1 MIGWLFILVF
11 AALVLGLLWFFARL
25 DRNGLQFVASAL
37 LLAMAGYAWQGSPGL
52 AGSPKQESAEA
63 RLPDSLFAQMR
74 RDLLGQFNAADRW
87 LNIAEAFQREGDT
100 ATGAMSIRQGLKQHP
115 RDAVLWIGYGNAL
128 VMHSEGMMT
137 PAAQLAFQRAA
148 ELSPNRPA
156 PKFFYGLALA
166 QGGRF
171 DEAER
176 IWRDTLATP
185 GLSDKWR
192 AIVEQQIEAIRQARA
207 MGQIR

>member
-11 AALVLGLLWFFARL
+11 ALLVLGLLWRLARL
-25 DRNGLQFVASAL
+25 DRNGLQFVASVL

-52 AGSPKQESAEA
+52 AGSPKRASAEA
-63 RLPDSLFAQMR
+63 RLPDSLFAQTR
-74 RDLLGQFNAADRW
+74 RDLLGQFNAGDRW

-100 ATGAMSIRQGLKQHP
+100 ATGAMTIRQGLKQNP

-148 ELSPNRPA
+148 ELSPDHPA

-176 IWRDTLATP
+176 IWRDTLATA
-185 GLSDKWR
+185 GLSEKWR
-192 AIVEQQIEAIRQARA
+192 GIIERQLEAIRQARA